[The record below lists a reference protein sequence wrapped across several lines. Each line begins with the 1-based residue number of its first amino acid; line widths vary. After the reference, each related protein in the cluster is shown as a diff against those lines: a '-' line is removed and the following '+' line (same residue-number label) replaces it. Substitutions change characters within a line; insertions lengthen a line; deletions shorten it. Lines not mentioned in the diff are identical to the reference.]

1 MKKAGIFV
9 GIGCIGFVVIL
20 FGAVMIMTNP
30 LVNVAEEYFLLIS
43 ENRIDEAYELTST
56 DVRATFT
63 LENFEAINNDTILKQ
78 YYDASWY
85 SRSREGDRGVLEGS
99 VKTTDAVYDEVNV
112 IVQLVRENGEWKIY
126 SLDFP

>member
-1 MKKAGIFV
+1 VRRLPRHRNDIRRGSIFV

-43 ENRIDEAYELTST
+43 ENRIDEAF
-56 DVRATFT
+56 DT
-63 LENFEAINNDTILKQ
+63 LLKQ

-85 SRSREGDRGVLEGS
+85 SRSREGDRGVLEGT
-99 VKTTDAVYDEVNV
+99 VTTTDAVYDEVNV
-112 IVQLVRENGEWKIY
+112 IVQLVKENGEWKIY
-126 SLDFP
+126 SLDVQ